1 MTLQADR
8 QARETQALLDR
19 FDETLL
25 RSKVTCARSVKL
37 QQAIATSHRDAQHL
51 RETVAAQRRAM
62 LLARTPLFLVCGLL
76 DDDAVEAR
84 WVPGHGL
91 MCPPSLIARA
101 EVVMA
106 LGETFS
112 QGDDGWTVAATLD
125 TPLGAMLTLMRAMSQ
140 VTSLDM
146 LME

>member
-1 MTLQADR
+1 MTLPV
-8 QARETQALLDR
+8 ETHALDIQALVDR
-19 FDETLL
+19 CDEMLV
-25 RSKVTCARSVKL
+25 RSKVTCARSVRL
-37 QQAIATSHRDAQHL
+37 QRTIAVAHRDARQL

-62 LLARTPLFLVCGLL
+62 LLARTPLFLVSGLL

-91 MCPPSLIARA
+91 MCAPSLIARA

-106 LGETFS
+106 LGETFT

-125 TPLGAMLTLMRAMSQ
+125 TPLAAMLTLMRAMSH

-146 LME
+146 LLD

>member
-1 MTLQADR
+1 LQAEP
-8 QARETQALLDR
+8 QALETQALLDR
-19 FDETLL
+19 FDEMLV
-25 RSKVTCARSVKL
+25 RSRVTCARSVKL
-37 QQAIATSHRDAQHL
+37 QRVIAASHRDARQL

-62 LLARTPLFLVCGLL
+62 LLARTPLFLVCGLI

-112 QGDDGWTVAATLD
+112 QGEEGWTVAATLD
-125 TPLGAMLTLMRAMSQ
+125 TPLAAMLTLMRAMSQ